1 MANEKVQARIEP
13 APRPAVAPEPEP
25 EPTSTPRPDAQ
36 AVAAVP
42 SEVTAREE
50 APQPGAW
57 MRLSTWFATTFPHSR
72 NAVLGG
78 ICGLVVAL
86 LLFSIGLLKTL
97 VIALLVTIGVA
108 CGQYADG
115 DPKLVNLVRELMK
128 RR

>member
-13 APRPAVAPEPEP
+13 APRPAAAPEP

-36 AVAAVP
+36 AVAAAP

-50 APQPGAW
+50 VPQPGAW
-57 MRLSTWFATTFPHSR
+57 TRLSTWFATTFPHSR

-86 LLFSIGLLKTL
+86 LLFSVGLFKTL

>member
-13 APRPAVAPEPEP
+13 APRPTASPEPEP
-25 EPTSTPRPDAQ
+25 APRPDAQ
-36 AVAAVP
+36 AVAVAP
-42 SEVTAREE
+42 SEVTTREE

-57 MRLSTWFATTFPHSR
+57 TRLSTWFATTFPHSR
-72 NAVLGG
+72 NAVFGG

-86 LLFSIGLLKTL
+86 LLFSVGLFKTL

>member
-25 EPTSTPRPDAQ
+25 RPDAQ
-36 AVAAVP
+36 AVTAP

-57 MRLSTWFATTFPHSR
+57 TRLSTWFATTFPHSR

-86 LLFSIGLLKTL
+86 LLFSVGLLKTL

>member
-25 EPTSTPRPDAQ
+25 APTPRPDAQ
-36 AVAAVP
+36 AVAAAP
-42 SEVTAREE
+42 SEVIAREE

-57 MRLSTWFATTFPHSR
+57 TRLSTWFATTFPHSR

-86 LLFSIGLLKTL
+86 LLFSVGLLKTL

>member
-13 APRPAVAPEPEP
+13 APRPAAAPEPA
-25 EPTSTPRPDAQ
+25 PTPQPDAQ
-36 AVAAVP
+36 AVAAAP

-50 APQPGAW
+50 APRPGAW
-57 MRLSTWFATTFPHSR
+57 TRLSTWFATTFPHSR

-86 LLFSIGLLKTL
+86 LLFSVGLFKTL

>member
-13 APRPAVAPEPEP
+13 APRPAAAPEPEP
-25 EPTSTPRPDAQ
+25 APTPRPDAQ
-36 AVAAVP
+36 TVAAAS
-42 SEVTAREE
+42 SEVAAREE
-50 APQPGAW
+50 ASQPGAW
-57 MRLSTWFATTFPHSR
+57 TRLSTWFATTFPHSR

-86 LLFSIGLLKTL
+86 LLFSVGLLKTL

>member
-13 APRPAVAPEPEP
+13 APRPAAAPEPEP
-25 EPTSTPRPDAQ
+25 APTPRPDAQ
-36 AVAAVP
+36 AVTAAP

-50 APQPGAW
+50 APQPGTW
-57 MRLSTWFATTFPHSR
+57 TRLSTWFATTFPHSR

-86 LLFSIGLLKTL
+86 LLFSVGLLKTL

>member
-13 APRPAVAPEPEP
+13 APRPAAAPEPEP
-25 EPTSTPRPDAQ
+25 APTPRPDVQ
-36 AVAAVP
+36 AVAAAP

-57 MRLSTWFATTFPHSR
+57 TRLSTWFATTFPHSR

-86 LLFSIGLLKTL
+86 LLFSVGLLKTL

-115 DPKLVNLVRELMK
+115 DPKLVNLVRELM
-128 RR
+128 RRR

>member
-1 MANEKVQARIEP
+1 MANEKVQARIES
-13 APRPAVAPEPEP
+13 APRPAAAPEPEP
-25 EPTSTPRPDAQ
+25 ALTSRPDAQ
-36 AVAAVP
+36 AVAAAP
-42 SEVTAREE
+42 SEVTAWEE

-57 MRLSTWFATTFPHSR
+57 TRLSTWFATTFPHSR

-86 LLFSIGLLKTL
+86 LLFSVGLFKTL

>member
-1 MANEKVQARIEP
+1 MANEKVQARIET
-13 APRPAVAPEPEP
+13 APRPAAAPEPEP
-25 EPTSTPRPDAQ
+25 APTPRPDAQ
-36 AVAAVP
+36 AVAAAP

-57 MRLSTWFATTFPHSR
+57 TRLSTWFATTFPHSR

-86 LLFSIGLLKTL
+86 LLFSVGLLKTL

-115 DPKLVNLVRELMK
+115 DPKLVNLVREFMK

>member
-13 APRPAVAPEPEP
+13 APRPAAAPEPEP
-25 EPTSTPRPDAQ
+25 ALTPRPDAQ
-36 AVAAVP
+36 AAAAAP

-57 MRLSTWFATTFPHSR
+57 TRLSTWFATTFPHSR

-86 LLFSIGLLKTL
+86 LLFSVGLLKTL

>member
-13 APRPAVAPEPEP
+13 APRPAAASEP
-25 EPTSTPRPDAQ
+25 EPTPTPRPDARP
-36 AVAAVP
+36 VAAAP

-57 MRLSTWFATTFPHSR
+57 TRLSTWFATTFPHSR

-86 LLFSIGLLKTL
+86 LLFSVGLFKTL

>member
-13 APRPAVAPEPEP
+13 APRPAAAPEPKP
-25 EPTSTPRPDAQ
+25 APTPRPDAQ
-36 AVAAVP
+36 AVAAAP

-50 APQPGAW
+50 ASQPGAW
-57 MRLSTWFATTFPHSR
+57 TRLSTWFATTFPHSR

-86 LLFSIGLLKTL
+86 LLFSVGLFKTL
-97 VIALLVTIGVA
+97 VIALLVTIGVV

>member
-13 APRPAVAPEPEP
+13 APRPAAAPEPEP
-25 EPTSTPRPDAQ
+25 ALAPRPDVQ
-36 AVAAVP
+36 AVAAAP

-57 MRLSTWFATTFPHSR
+57 TRLSTWFATTFPHSR

-86 LLFSIGLLKTL
+86 LLFSVGLFKTL

>member
-13 APRPAVAPEPEP
+13 APRPAAAPEPEP
-25 EPTSTPRPDAQ
+25 APTPRPDAQ
-36 AVAAVP
+36 AVAAAP

-57 MRLSTWFATTFPHSR
+57 TRLSTWFATTFLHSR

-86 LLFSIGLLKTL
+86 LLFSVGLLKTL

>member
-13 APRPAVAPEPEP
+13 APRPAAAPEPEP
-25 EPTSTPRPDAQ
+25 APTPRPDAQ
-36 AVAAVP
+36 AVAAAP

-57 MRLSTWFATTFPHSR
+57 TCLSTWFATTFPHSR

-86 LLFSIGLLKTL
+86 LLFSVGLLKTL

>member
-25 EPTSTPRPDAQ
+25 EPAPTPRPDA
-36 AVAAVP
+36 AAP
-42 SEVTAREE
+42 SEATAREE
-50 APQPGAW
+50 VPQPSAW
-57 MRLSTWFATTFPHSR
+57 TRLSTWFATTFPHSR

>member
-13 APRPAVAPEPEP
+13 APRPAAAPEPEP
-25 EPTSTPRPDAQ
+25 APTPRPDAQ
-36 AVAAVP
+36 AVSAAP

-57 MRLSTWFATTFPHSR
+57 TRLSTWFATTFPHSR

-86 LLFSIGLLKTL
+86 LLFSVGLFKTL

>member
-13 APRPAVAPEPEP
+13 APRLAAAPEAEP
-25 EPTSTPRPDAQ
+25 APTPRPDAQ
-36 AVAAVP
+36 AVAAAP

-57 MRLSTWFATTFPHSR
+57 TRLSTWFATTFPHSR

-86 LLFSIGLLKTL
+86 LLFSVGLFKTL

>member
-1 MANEKVQARIEP
+1 MANEKVQARIES

-25 EPTSTPRPDAQ
+25 APAPRPDAQ
-36 AVAAVP
+36 TVAAAP

-57 MRLSTWFATTFPHSR
+57 TRLSTWFATTFPHSR

-86 LLFSIGLLKTL
+86 LLFSVGLLKTL

>member
-13 APRPAVAPEPEP
+13 APRPAPESEL
-25 EPTSTPRPDAQ
+25 TPRPDAQ
-36 AVAAVP
+36 AVAAAP

-57 MRLSTWFATTFPHSR
+57 TRLSTWFAATFPHSR

-86 LLFSIGLLKTL
+86 LLFSVGLFKTL

>member
-13 APRPAVAPEPEP
+13 APRPAAAPEPEP
-25 EPTSTPRPDAQ
+25 APTPRPDAQ

-57 MRLSTWFATTFPHSR
+57 TRLSTWFATTFPHSR

-86 LLFSIGLLKTL
+86 LLFSVGLLKTL

-108 CGQYADG
+108 CGQYTDG

>member
-1 MANEKVQARIEP
+1 MASEKVQARIEQAP
-13 APRPAVAPEPEP
+13 AAQAAQAPRPQSKQGAEPADKEASQEQP
-25 EPTSTPRPDAQ
+25 QTP
-36 AVAAVP
+36 
-42 SEVTAREE
+42 

-57 MRLSTWFATTFPHSR
+57 SRFSVWFAKTFPHSR
-72 NAVLGG
+72 HAVIGG
-78 ICGLVVAL
+78 VCGLVVAL

>member
-1 MANEKVQARIEP
+1 MANEKVHARIEP
-13 APRPAVAPEPEP
+13 APRPAAAPEPAP
-25 EPTSTPRPDAQ
+25 TPRPDAQ
-36 AVAAVP
+36 AVAAAP
-42 SEVTAREE
+42 SEVAAREE

-57 MRLSTWFATTFPHSR
+57 TRLSTWFATTFPHSR

-86 LLFSIGLLKTL
+86 LLFSVGLFKTL

>member
-13 APRPAVAPEPEP
+13 APRPAAAPEPEP
-25 EPTSTPRPDAQ
+25 APTPRPDAQ
-36 AVAAVP
+36 AVAAAP

-57 MRLSTWFATTFPHSR
+57 TRLSTWFATTFSHSR

-86 LLFSIGLLKTL
+86 LLFSVGLLKTL

>member
-13 APRPAVAPEPEP
+13 APRPAATPEPEP
-25 EPTSTPRPDAQ
+25 APTPRPDAQ
-36 AVAAVP
+36 AVAAAP

-57 MRLSTWFATTFPHSR
+57 TRLSTWFATTVPHSR

-86 LLFSIGLLKTL
+86 LLFSVGLLKTL

>member
-13 APRPAVAPEPEP
+13 VSRPAAAPEPAP
-25 EPTSTPRPDAQ
+25 APTPRPDAQ
-36 AVAAVP
+36 AVAAAP

-57 MRLSTWFATTFPHSR
+57 TRLSTWFATTFPHSR

-86 LLFSIGLLKTL
+86 LLFSVGLLKTL

>member
-13 APRPAVAPEPEP
+13 APRPAAAPEPEP
-25 EPTSTPRPDAQ
+25 APTPRPDAQ
-36 AVAAVP
+36 AVAAAP

-57 MRLSTWFATTFPHSR
+57 TRLSTWFATTFPHSR

-86 LLFSIGLLKTL
+86 LLFSVGLFKTL
-97 VIALLVTIGVA
+97 VIALLVTTGVA

-115 DPKLVNLVRELMK
+115 DPKLVNLVRELTK

>member
-13 APRPAVAPEPEP
+13 APRPAAAPAPEPAP
-25 EPTSTPRPDAQ
+25 TPRPDAQ
-36 AVAAVP
+36 AVAAAP
-42 SEVTAREE
+42 PEVTVREE

-57 MRLSTWFATTFPHSR
+57 TRLSTWFATTFPHSR

-86 LLFSIGLLKTL
+86 LLFSVGLLKTL

>member
-13 APRPAVAPEPEP
+13 APRPAAAPEPEP
-25 EPTSTPRPDAQ
+25 VLTPRPDAQ
-36 AVAAVP
+36 AVAAAP

-57 MRLSTWFATTFPHSR
+57 TRLSTWFATTFPHSR

-86 LLFSIGLLKTL
+86 LLFSVGLLKTL

>member
-1 MANEKVQARIEP
+1 MANEKVQARIDP
-13 APRPAVAPEPEP
+13 APRPTAAPEP

-36 AVAAVP
+36 AVAAAP

-50 APQPGAW
+50 ASQPGAW
-57 MRLSTWFATTFPHSR
+57 TRLSIWFATTFPHSR

-86 LLFSIGLLKTL
+86 LLFSVGLFKTL
-97 VIALLVTIGVA
+97 VIALLVPIGVA

>member
-13 APRPAVAPEPEP
+13 APRPAAAPEPEP
-25 EPTSTPRPDAQ
+25 APTPRPDAQ
-36 AVAAVP
+36 AVAAAP

-57 MRLSTWFATTFPHSR
+57 TRLSTWFATTFPHSR

-86 LLFSIGLLKTL
+86 LLCSVGLLKTL

-108 CGQYADG
+108 CGQYVDG

>member
-13 APRPAVAPEPEP
+13 APRPAAAPEPAP
-25 EPTSTPRPDAQ
+25 TPRSDAQ
-36 AVAAVP
+36 AVAAAP
-42 SEVTAREE
+42 SEVTVREE
-50 APQPGAW
+50 APQPGVW
-57 MRLSTWFATTFPHSR
+57 TRLSTWFATTFPHSR

-86 LLFSIGLLKTL
+86 LLFSVGLLKTL

>member
-1 MANEKVQARIEP
+1 MANEKVQARIES
-13 APRPAVAPEPEP
+13 APRRAAAPEPAP
-25 EPTSTPRPDAQ
+25 TPRPDVQ
-36 AVAAVP
+36 AVAAAP

-50 APQPGAW
+50 ASQPGAW
-57 MRLSTWFATTFPHSR
+57 TRLSTWFATTFPHSR

-78 ICGLVVAL
+78 IWGLVVAL
-86 LLFSIGLLKTL
+86 LLFSVGLLKTL

>member
-13 APRPAVAPEPEP
+13 APRPAAAPEAEP
-25 EPTSTPRPDAQ
+25 APTPRPDAQ
-36 AVAAVP
+36 AVAAAP

-50 APQPGAW
+50 APQPGVW
-57 MRLSTWFATTFPHSR
+57 TRLSTWFATTFPHSR

-86 LLFSIGLLKTL
+86 LLFSVGLLKTL

-128 RR
+128 CR